1 MSKIYS
7 QRFYPNPF
15 RYRKLKTNIDQNE
28 IFEEVTNNL
37 QPFLTNKFSLIGDYI
52 DEFGSLKSEL
62 KLIRILREKIRITFN
77 LLKSKPILLSKHF
90 DQTNNFDEYQKNLR
104 YLELPLQPLTDK
116 KGFEVQFLS
125 NELLEDAIEEIDDG
139 FTYIYD
145 YCSKM
150 FPESTD
156 LWTDYALLNPK
167 EFPFISHDSLLESTY
182 EIFDKIFDNLQKNS
196 VNLFTWVISG
206 DFNTRLLKVIKPKIE
221 VTKVNYLFILLE
233 SLLSLT
239 LFLMIIKYVLSN
251 SKSLLILKNQKLGV
265 NNIRIL
271 ISEVKKDLN
280 FKKFRFKQKS
290 QKLKSK
296 VLNFKTNL
304 KYKIV
309 KIVVSK
315 TVL

>member
-15 RYRKLKTNIDQNE
+15 RYRKLKTNIDQNK
-28 IFEEVTNNL
+28 IFEEVSNNL
-37 QPFLTNKFSLIGDYI
+37 QPFLTNKFSLIEDYI

-62 KLIRILREKIRITFN
+62 KLIRILREKVRITLN
-77 LLKSKPILLSKHF
+77 LLRSKPILLSKHF
-90 DQTNNFDEYQKNLR
+90 EQANNFDEYQKNLR

-139 FTYIYD
+139 FTFIYD

-156 LWTDYALLNPK
+156 LWTEYALLNPK
-167 EFPFISHDSLLESTY
+167 QFPFISHDSLLESTY

-206 DFNTRLLKVIKPKIE
+206 DLNTRLLKVVKPKIE
-221 VTKVNYLFILLE
+221 VTKVNYLFTLLE

-239 LFLMIIKYVLSN
+239 LFLMILKYILSN
-251 SKSLLILKNQKLGV
+251 SKSLLILKNPKLGI

-280 FKKFRFKQKS
+280 FKKFRFKQNS
-290 QKLKSK
+290 QKLKLK
-296 VLNFKTNL
+296 VLYFKTSL

-309 KIVVSK
+309 K